1 MKSLR
6 PMAALAAL
14 LLAACHGQQQAGS
27 PAPPAPAAAT
37 PTPEVF
43 TDKALGLSIRIPDG
57 MTLRHDFQRSYLD
70 AGAWQ
75 AFAGD
80 NGKGRPLAAL
90 VLKHSDKVTAAEL
103 RISESANADALAHCE
118 DVPASAQPGSVSSR
132 SLDGVNFQ
140 QFRAGDAAM
149 SHYLQV
155 EGYRA
160 IRQGQCVA
168 IDLLVFGTRPEV
180 YDPPRQPPF
189 SQDEAW
195 RALHAALD
203 GVHWSG

>member
-1 MKSLR
+1 MKPLR
-6 PMAALAAL
+6 PMTAVAVL
-14 LLAACHGQQQAGS
+14 LLAGCHGQQQAGS
-27 PAPPAPAAAT
+27 PAPPPPVAAA
-37 PTPEVF
+37 PKVF
-43 TDKALGLSIRIPDG
+43 TDKPLGLSVRVPED

-70 AGAWQ
+70 AAAWQ

-80 NGKGRPLAAL
+80 NGQGHALAAL
-90 VLKHSDKVTAAEL
+90 VLNGSDKVTAAEL
-103 RISESANADALAHCE
+103 RISESADADALAHCE
-118 DVPASAQPGSVSSR
+118 DIPASAQPGSVSTR
-132 SLDGVNFQ
+132 SLGGVNFQ

-180 YDPPRQPPF
+180 YDPPRTPPF
-189 SQDEAW
+189 SQHQAW
-195 RALHAALD
+195 QALHAALD

>member
-1 MKSLR
+1 MKSHR
-6 PMAALAAL
+6 PMAALVAL
-14 LLAACHGQQQAGS
+14 LLAGCHGREPAGS
-27 PAPPAPAAAT
+27 AAPPPAPGPA
-37 PTPEVF
+37 PEVF
-43 TDKALGLSIRIPDG
+43 TDKALGLSIRVPDG

-80 NGKGRPLAAL
+80 DGKGRPLAAL
-90 VLKHSDKVTAAEL
+90 VLQGSDKVTAAEL
-103 RISESANADALAHCE
+103 RISESATADALAHCE

-132 SLDGVNFQ
+132 ALDGVNFQ
-140 QFRAGDAAM
+140 HFRAGDAAM

-180 YDPPRQPPF
+180 YDPPRTPPF
-189 SQDEAW
+189 SQEQAW
-195 RALHAALD
+195 QALHAALD
-203 GVHWSG
+203 GVRWSG

>member
-1 MKSLR
+1 MKPLR
-6 PMAALAAL
+6 PIAAVSAL
-14 LLAACHGQQQAGS
+14 LLVACRGQQQAGS
-27 PAPPAPAAAT
+27 PTPTAAAPATA
-37 PTPEVF
+37 PSVF
-43 TDKALGLSIRIPDG
+43 TDKPLGLSVRVPQD

-70 AGAWQ
+70 AAAWQ

-80 NGKGRPLAAL
+80 NGQGRPLAAL
-90 VLKHSDKVTAAEL
+90 VLKGSDKVTAAEL

-118 DVPASAQPGSVSSR
+118 DVPASAQPGSVSTR
-132 SLDGVNFQ
+132 SLGGVSFQ
-140 QFRAGDAAM
+140 RFRAGDAAM

-180 YDPPRQPPF
+180 YDPPRTPPF
-189 SQDEAW
+189 SQDQAW
-195 RALHAALD
+195 QALHAALD